1 MKKLF
6 KVLSVWMAAAL
17 AVCILPPLKVYAG
30 SFTEAKQGVVYIE
43 SYFAAAQEGDYIWD
57 YSGVGDYAYQTPG
70 TTMVMRG
77 SGFAIG
83 KVGESVEYIVT
94 NAHVVLDDTAAG
106 IRDLDP
112 LNATMNV
119 SSKKATEVIV
129 YFSYGANDFMRAQIY
144 MLDEERD
151 ICVLKLPQAT
161 DARIPLV
168 ICKSNDI
175 DTNGDFAALG
185 FPFDSDLIVDSTAQ
199 VYDTNDIT
207 TTRGAISRQT
217 TDVSGRN
224 VYQIDISISPGSSGG
239 PLVNSN
245 GEVVGIST
253 YGVLD
258 NNYALVID
266 ELLAMI
272 GNSVPYT
279 LSGDVAASARAKT
292 NTIILIAVA
301 AVVVL
306 AAVVVIIVVRK
317 KKGTAQ
323 GGSSRGG
330 NAYMPSAMGTRS
342 SGRAA
347 QIAGVKGL
355 MAGRTFPINGSIMI
369 GRNSQKCNV
378 CFPVDTQGISGVHC
392 QIRQV
397 NGGYELTDLGSSN
410 GTYLGNGQKLT
421 PNVPVTLS
429 DGTYFYLG
437 STDQMF
443 QMKC

>member
-6 KVLSVWMAAAL
+6 KVLSIWMAAAL
-17 AVCILPPLKVYAG
+17 VVCILPSLKVYAG
-30 SFTEAKQGVVYIE
+30 SFTEAKEGVVYIE
-43 SYFAAAQEGDYIWD
+43 SYFPVDDYQ
-57 YSGVGDYAYQTPG
+57 AL
-70 TTMVMRG
+70 VMRG

-83 KVGESVEYIVT
+83 KVGEPVEYIVT
-94 NAHVVLDDTAAG
+94 NAHVVLAETVDG
-106 IRDLDP
+106 NSI
-112 LNATMNV
+112 
-119 SSKKATEVIV
+119 KATEVVV

-144 MLDEERD
+144 KIDEARD
-151 ICVLKLPQAT
+151 ICVLKLPQPT
-161 DARIPLV
+161 DARSPLV
-168 ICKSNDI
+168 ICKSSDI
-175 DTNGDFAALG
+175 DTNDNFAALG
-185 FPFDSDLIVDSTAQ
+185 FPFTSDIIVDSTAQ
-199 VYDTNDIT
+199 AYDMNDIT
-207 TTRGAISRQT
+207 TTRGGISRQT
-217 TDVSGRN
+217 TDVYGRN
-224 VYQIDISISPGSSGG
+224 VYQIDIAISPGSSGG

-245 GEVVGIST
+245 GEVVGINT

-258 NNYALVID
+258 NNYAVVID

-272 GNSVPYT
+272 GNDVPYT
-279 LSGDVAASARAKT
+279 LSGAKTGGNIVPIVVAA
-292 NTIILIAVA
+292 A
-301 AVVVL
+301 AVIVI
-306 AAVVVIIVVRK
+306 AAVVVIIVVSR

-323 GGSSRGG
+323 NVSQRGG
-330 NAYMPSAMGTRS
+330 NVSMQPAMA
-342 SGRAA
+342 GRKA
-347 QIAGVKGL
+347 QIVGVKGL
-355 MAGRTFPINGSIMI
+355 MANQAFQINGSIMI

-443 QMKC
+443 QMKR